1 MAGPVLFLILANV
14 TKKSVLQEEVGTG
27 RNVDDANPSRYT
39 VEEGP
44 YPYAGDES
52 FGNHFQNDANEEN
65 REEYEASLNSED
77 KQRFETYQSPWNVMG
92 PRENYFTV
100 QKGNRRYD
108 TVITQSFGKK
118 EAQERQAMEQADP
131 ALGSEY
137 VSFPQ
142 DSLKDNDME
151 TYWDYVPI
159 DNRLDFPR
167 GRHTYFPVQGMQR
180 SVEHGKVGV
189 KNLGDSA
196 QKKADDRVAPNVFT
210 DRHSVGEE
218 SKVASAGGG
227 RHGKKSEKL
236 NAGVLRK
243 IKEEQHGR
251 KRQHSNIVVRNRSP
265 EPNGKQIMKFQQ
277 HSRSFFVFIA
287 MVRNWW
293 MG

>member
-1 MAGPVLFLILANV
+1 MLDKPFSSLILGNV

-27 RNVDDANPSRYT
+27 KNLDDTNPSQYT

-44 YPYAGDES
+44 YPYTDDES
-52 FGNHFQNDANEEN
+52 FGNHLQNDDNQEN

-77 KQRFETYQSPWNVMG
+77 NQRFEAYRSPWDVMG

-118 EAQERQAMEQADP
+118 EAQERQAMEQTDP

-142 DSLKDNDME
+142 DSLKDNDMD

-167 GRHTYFPVQGMQR
+167 GRHTYSPVQGMQR

-189 KNLGDSA
+189 KHLGDFA
-196 QKKADDRVAPNVFT
+196 KKKADDRGAPKAFT
-210 DRHSVGEE
+210 DRHAVGEE
-218 SKVASAGGG
+218 RKVATAGGR
-227 RHGKKSEKL
+227 RHGKMSEKL
-236 NAGVLRK
+236 NAGVQRK
-243 IKEEQHGR
+243 IKEEQNGR

-265 EPNGKQIMKFQQ
+265 EQSGKQIMQFQE
-277 HSRSFFVFIA
+277 HSLSFLV
-287 MVRNWW
+287 
-293 MG
+293 